1 MTTAPWVGDPLAFGV
16 GAIVLVAY
24 AFAKSWTESLV
35 TVAHEGGHM
44 AILALTG
51 RGHRGFV
58 LEEGKDRAGNAAT
71 DGATE
76 LIDSSF
82 GVGRWVSL
90 LSVRDSAA
98 RRARRSA
105 RIGFR

>member
-1 MTTAPWVGDPLAFGV
+1 MAFGV

-58 LEEGKDRAGNAAT
+58 LEEGKDQAGNAAT

-82 GVGRWVSL
+82 GLAG
-90 LSVRDSAA
+90 
-98 RRARRSA
+98 
-105 RIGFR
+105 G

>member
-44 AILALTG
+44 AILAA
-51 RGHRGFV
+51 H
-58 LEEGKDRAGNAAT
+58 AAAT
-71 DGATE
+71 AFAWCGC
-76 LIDSSF
+76 S
-82 GVGRWVSL
+82 
-90 LSVRDSAA
+90 
-98 RRARRSA
+98 
-105 RIGFR
+105 